1 MEEEKKKQYKRI
13 RIAIQIFI
21 IIILTA
27 VTIFACIK
35 LYPIFIR
42 MQKDEIYLNETINKI
57 KSFGHFSWLILMG
70 LQILQTV
77 LAIIPSGPVV
87 IITGMLYPPVLA
99 VLICLIG
106 QNLCGLVVI
115 TLVKLFGNSFLSL
128 FIDPEQPKKFKL
140 LEDGILF

>member
-57 KSFGHFSWLILMG
+57 KSFGHFSW
-70 LQILQTV
+70 
-77 LAIIPSGPVV
+77 
-87 IITGMLYPPVLA
+87 
-99 VLICLIG
+99 
-106 QNLCGLVVI
+106 
-115 TLVKLFGNSFLSL
+115 
-128 FIDPEQPKKFKL
+128 
-140 LEDGILF
+140 